1 MNSLAPLF
9 FSAANPKILPVGLP
23 KYFASEQHYTMKQ
36 TPNPDNEPSWLEQ
49 QQQPLPVAPEI
60 QCDNTQSRDRIK
72 SNLELLRQFR
82 LEKFTADRDSLSRKP
97 ANYYPDL
104 DEKVYPF
111 DLLKRDGIEEGL
123 DREGGDT
130 GG

>member
-1 MNSLAPLF
+1 
-9 FSAANPKILPVGLP
+9 
-23 KYFASEQHYTMKQ
+23 MKQ

-60 QCDNTQSRDRIK
+60 QCDNTQSSDRIK

-82 LEKFTADRDSLSRKP
+82 LEKFTADRDFLSRKP